1 MSEQAAPAQTTSSKL
16 KLAFVFV
23 VVIAVI
29 VAGRY
34 FETQEHLQNIL
45 KWIKVQGPLA
55 PLFFG
60 IVYALCCV
68 LFIPGSILTIG
79 AGTLFGVVVGS
90 ICVSA
95 ASVIGATCCF
105 LIGRYFA
112 RDWVAQKIEAY
123 PKFKAIDEAV
133 ARDGWKIVGLTRLSP
148 IFPFNLL
155 NYSYGITKVSL
166 RDYVLA
172 SWVGM
177 FPGTVM
183 YVYIGS
189 VAKNF
194 IDMGERARTPAEW
207 AFYLVGLIATVV
219 VTVYVTRISG
229 KALAEKVKGV

>member
-29 VAGRY
+29 AVGRY
-34 FETQEHLQNIL
+34 FDTQEHLQNIL

-123 PKFKAIDEAV
+123 PNFKAIDEAV
-133 ARDGWKIVGLTRLSP
+133 ARPRSALVAIES
-148 IFPFNLL
+148 
-155 NYSYGITKVSL
+155 
-166 RDYVLA
+166 A
-172 SWVGM
+172 
-177 FPGTVM
+177 
-183 YVYIGS
+183 S
-189 VAKNF
+189 VA
-194 IDMGERARTPAEW
+194 TPPIVPA
-207 AFYLVGLIATVV
+207 AGFQA
-219 VTVYVTRISG
+219 
-229 KALAEKVKGV
+229 